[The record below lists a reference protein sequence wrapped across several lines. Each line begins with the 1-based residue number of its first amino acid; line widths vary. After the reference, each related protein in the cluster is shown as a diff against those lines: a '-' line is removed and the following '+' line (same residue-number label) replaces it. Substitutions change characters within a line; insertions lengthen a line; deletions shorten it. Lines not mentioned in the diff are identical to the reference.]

1 MANALQQRLAST
13 TLATAL
19 LVALA
24 APAFAQTAAAPAA
37 PAPTASQPAADGAKA
52 PRQGERRAHSPEE
65 RQQRMERHASELK
78 QKLQITPAQE
88 SAWTAFTTAM
98 QPPADAQ
105 ARHEALRDLDK
116 LTTPERIDR
125 LRALRTQHAAE
136 ADRRDEAVKTFYAA
150 LTPAQQKVFDAES
163 ARMHQRMAGPD
174 GAGPRGPKA
183 GGEHPR
189 HGGPAAKPGSAAPGA
204 PAAPQ

>member
-37 PAPTASQPAADGAKA
+37 PAPMASQPAADGAKA
-52 PRQGERRAHSPEE
+52 PRPQGERRAHSPEE
-65 RQQRMERHASELK
+65 RQQRMERHAAELK

-183 GGEHPR
+183 GGEHAR
-189 HGGPAAKPGSAAPGA
+189 HGGPAAKPAAPA
-204 PAAPQ
+204 TAAPQ

>member
-37 PAPTASQPAADGAKA
+37 PAPMASQPPPTA
-52 PRQGERRAHSPEE
+52 PRRPARRRAPRHSPEE
-65 RQQRMERHASELK
+65 RQQRMERHAAELK

-105 ARHEALRDLDK
+105 ARHEAMRDLDK

-150 LTPAQQKVFDAES
+150 LTPPSRRCSMPSRPACTSAWPARTAQ
-163 ARMHQRMAGPD
+163 
-174 GAGPRGPKA
+174 
-183 GGEHPR
+183 
-189 HGGPAAKPGSAAPGA
+189 A
-204 PAAPQ
+204 PAAPRPAANTRATAAPPPSRQLCNRSAPVRR